1 MSFVASIKIKTTAMK
16 RYNIFYQVHKGLRA
30 MLYENAILLQQT
42 DFSNDAELNII
53 AGRISE
59 VVSLFDKHAHS
70 EDDNILTAIESFE
83 PAVATLFA
91 EEHVQDHELSN
102 RLTAIINM
110 LHAAVTGEEKEEL
123 GSALRV
129 AYNAFVAFNLQHMA
143 KEENELNQL
152 LWKHFSDEDLHGIT
166 MQIISKIPVDQ
177 LGAFNVWMIRGLS
190 NNEIIH
196 WLKQVKDSAP
206 EPVFD
211 GLMKVAETELPESR
225 FSIIAESVTEGVLMA

>member
-1 MSFVASIKIKTTAMK
+1 MK
-16 RYNIFYQVHKGLRA
+16 RYNMFYQVHKGLRA
-30 MLYENAILLQQT
+30 MLYQNALLLQQT
-42 DFSNDAELNII
+42 DFSNDAELNRI
-53 AGRISE
+53 AERISE

-70 EDDNILTAIESFE
+70 EDNNVLTAIESFE
-83 PAVATLFA
+83 PAAATLFA

-102 RLTAIINM
+102 RLVAIVNM
-110 LHAAVTGEEKEEL
+110 LHAAASDDEKEEL

-129 AYNAFVAFNLQHMA
+129 AYTAFVAFNLQHMA

-166 MQIISKIPVDQ
+166 MQIISRIPAEQ
-177 LGAFNVWMIRGLS
+177 MSAFNVWMIRGLS

-206 EPVFD
+206 EPVFN
-211 GLMKVAETELPESR
+211 GLMQVAEYELPESR
-225 FSIIAESVTEGVLMA
+225 FTVIAESLTEGVMMV